1 MRPAMEDGQFEALRA
16 VMVEEILAHTRLAR
30 AEIGKEALAEAVMRA
45 VGSVPRHDFVPAELR
60 VYAYA
65 DTPLPI
71 GHGKTISQPF
81 IVALMTDLLE
91 PVPGAKVLEIGTGL
105 GYQAAVLAALGCEV
119 YSVECIEELSAEA
132 AKRLAH
138 AGYKNVALKIGD
150 GYYGWPERGPFDRII
165 LTAAPELVPPP
176 LFAQLK
182 PGGRMVAPAGMQNS
196 QQLLLVEKDAR
207 GRLAMREILP
217 VRFSALD
224 PVERDD

>member
-1 MRPAMEDGQFEALRA
+1 MKPATGNSQFEALRA

-30 AEIGKEALAEAVMRA
+30 AEIGKEALAETVLKAL
-45 VGSVPRHDFVPAELR
+45 GSVPRHDFVPAELR

-91 PVPGAKVLEIGTGL
+91 LAPGDRVLEIGTGL

-119 YSVECIEELSAEA
+119 FSVECIEELSAEA
-132 AKRLAH
+132 SKRLAH
-138 AGYKNVALKIGD
+138 AGYKKVTLKVGD
-150 GYYGWPERGPFDRII
+150 GYFGWPERGPFDRII

-182 PGGRMVAPAGMQNS
+182 PGGRMVVPAGMAES
-196 QQLLLVEKDAR
+196 QHLILALKDER

-217 VRFSALD
+217 VRFSVLD
-224 PVERDD
+224 PVERED

>member
-1 MRPAMEDGQFEALRA
+1 MKPAADNGQFDTLRA

-30 AEIGKEALAEAVMRA
+30 AEIGKDALAETVIKAL
-45 VGSVPRHDFVPAELR
+45 GSVPRHDFVPAELR

-91 PVPGAKVLEIGTGL
+91 LAPGDKVLEIGTGL

-119 YSVECIEELSAEA
+119 FSVECIEELSEEA
-132 AKRLAH
+132 TKRLMH
-138 AGYKNVALKIGD
+138 AGYKSVMLKVGD
-150 GYYGWPERGPFDRII
+150 GYFGWPERGPFDKII

-182 PGGRMVAPAGMQNS
+182 PGGRMVVPAGMAES
-196 QQLLLVEKDAR
+196 QQLILALKDER

-217 VRFSALD
+217 VRFSVLD
-224 PVERDD
+224 PVERED